1 MNIRAL
7 FIFGAFIALMMFGSS
22 LYQGFNGWFQNILNG
37 PEYCFKDITQTDISV
52 ASEGV
57 SVSYTKMQGDELCFR
72 TKDSSIVERLNKQ
85 IQDRKLQ
92 AQLAQI
98 EASNRFWN
106 ETFPVLFLIGSGTLV
121 VIFIIMYFSSSG
133 GNNYY

>member
-1 MNIRAL
+1 MNIKAL
-7 FIFGAFIALMMFGSS
+7 FILGAVIAVMMFGSS
-22 LYQGFNGWFQNILNG
+22 LYQGFNGWFQTVLNG

-52 ASEGV
+52 ASQGI
-57 SVSYTKMQGDELCFR
+57 SVSYTKTSGDELCFR

-98 EASNRFWN
+98 EVSNRFWN
-106 ETFPVLFLIGSGTLV
+106 ETFPILFFIGSIVLV
-121 VIFIIMYFSSSG
+121 IIFIIIYFSTRER
-133 GNNYY
+133 NYI